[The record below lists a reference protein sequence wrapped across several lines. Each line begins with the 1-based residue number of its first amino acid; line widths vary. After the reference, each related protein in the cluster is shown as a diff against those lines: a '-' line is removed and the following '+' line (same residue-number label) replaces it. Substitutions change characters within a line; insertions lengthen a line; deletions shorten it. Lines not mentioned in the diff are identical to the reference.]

1 MSKSTSS
8 TRHYENILTSIA
20 TVSVSQV
27 PGVLPLSTKKRG
39 LFGIGRSRASD
50 VEVYIEGGR
59 VTFDISIYVRNEC
72 RVPDVVYSI
81 QERIKR
87 EVESATI
94 FKIRSINVRVV
105 GVVFAS

>member
-27 PGVLPLSTKKRG
+27 AGVLPLTSKKRG
-39 LFGIGRSRASD
+39 FFGFRKSRSSGVD
-50 VEVYIEGGR
+50 VFIEGGR
-59 VTFDISIYVRNEC
+59 VTFDISVYVRSEY

-94 FKIRSINVRVV
+94 FKIRSINVKVV